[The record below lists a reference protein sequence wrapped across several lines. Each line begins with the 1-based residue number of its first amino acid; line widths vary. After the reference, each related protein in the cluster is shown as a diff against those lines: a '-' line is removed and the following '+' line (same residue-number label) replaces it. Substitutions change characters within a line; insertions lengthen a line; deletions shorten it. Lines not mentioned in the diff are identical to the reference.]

1 MTNNDVSKEEQRVI
15 STFVECLSTCASSYL
30 CMRVHMYVVY
40 MYVYVCIRCRVVK
53 ITIGAVPSIGDVF
66 KCIISAIASKETGTI
81 HLLTPVPQGS
91 VSTNKLPTMHV
102 EGKKTHV
109 MVM

>member
-1 MTNNDVSKEEQRVI
+1 M
-15 STFVECLSTCASSYL
+15 L
-30 CMRVHMYVVY
+30 
-40 MYVYVCIRCRVVK
+40 
-53 ITIGAVPSIGDVF
+53 
-66 KCIISAIASKETGTI
+66 ISAIASKETGTI
-81 HLLTPVPQGS
+81 HLLTPVPLGS